1 MPEDIDIS
9 MIDIWVQDESRI
21 GQQGSLTRI
30 WAPRGT
36 RPRKVKQQQFISVY
50 IYGAVCAKTK
60 DSFGLILPTTNTIS
74 IQTYIDK
81 LSKHVKV
88 GRQIAL
94 VIDNARWHTSKQLK
108 VPENITLIPLPP
120 YSPELNPM
128 EQVLQW
134 MKHNHLSNI
143 CFESYDDIVDKLSI
157 AWNAFSD
164 NDTLVKSICSRQWM
178 NV

>member
-36 RPRKVKQQQFISVY
+36 RPRKVKQQQFISAY
-50 IYGAVCAKTK
+50 IYGAACAKTK

-74 IQTYIDK
+74 MQTYIDQ

-88 GRQIAL
+88 GRQIVL

-108 VPENITLIPLPP
+108 VPENITLIPLPA

-128 EQVLQW
+128 EQVWQW

-164 NDTLVKSICSRQWM
+164 NDTLVKSIYSRQWM

>member
-30 WAPRGT
+30 WAPT
-36 RPRKVKQQQFISVY
+36 RPRKVKQQQFISAY
-50 IYGAVCAKTK
+50 IYVAACAKTK

-74 IQTYIDK
+74 MQTYIDQ

-120 YSPELNPM
+120 YSP
-128 EQVLQW
+128 
-134 MKHNHLSNI
+134 
-143 CFESYDDIVDKLSI
+143 
-157 AWNAFSD
+157 
-164 NDTLVKSICSRQWM
+164 
-178 NV
+178 

>member
-1 MPEDIDIS
+1 M
-9 MIDIWVQDESRI
+9 
-21 GQQGSLTRI
+21 
-30 WAPRGT
+30 
-36 RPRKVKQQQFISVY
+36 
-50 IYGAVCAKTK
+50 
-60 DSFGLILPTTNTIS
+60 
-74 IQTYIDK
+74 QTYIDQ

-128 EQVLQW
+128 EQVWQW

>member
-1 MPEDIDIS
+1 M
-9 MIDIWVQDESRI
+9 
-21 GQQGSLTRI
+21 
-30 WAPRGT
+30 
-36 RPRKVKQQQFISVY
+36 
-50 IYGAVCAKTK
+50 
-60 DSFGLILPTTNTIS
+60 
-74 IQTYIDK
+74 QTYIDQ

-108 VPENITLIPLPP
+108 IPENITLIPLPP

-128 EQVLQW
+128 EQVWQW

-143 CFESYDDIVDKLSI
+143 FFESYDDIVDKLSI

-164 NDTLVKSICSRQWM
+164 NDTLVKCEIHRHGFNFLIAISTA
-178 NV
+178 